1 MLKDIKEKLITNADA
16 LIELL
21 EEFGFEKITPRV
33 SEIRCARDLKNDLL

>member
-21 EEFGFEKITPRV
+21 EEFGFEKIVEQSRKT
-33 SEIRCARDLKNDLL
+33 KK

>member
-21 EEFGFEKITPRV
+21 EEFGFEKLPR
-33 SEIRCARDLKNDLL
+33 E